1 MEYIV
6 VGTGG
11 HSKVVIDILRASN
24 EKVVGIV
31 DDLLQENYFLGIPIL
46 GTINNIVKILMEIP
60 DAYFI
65 VAIGNNE
72 RRRMVVEQLNNHTVN
87 FGTAIHPSAIIG
99 SNVIIDKGT
108 VIMPNTVIN
117 AGAIIGEHV
126 ILNTACTVDHDCH
139 IESYAHLSP
148 GVHLAGNVTV
158 GECVHLGIGSN
169 IIQGIAVGTHS
180 VIGAGSCVI
189 DNVPANVV
197 AVGCPARVIKTSIDK
212 G

>member
-1 MEYIV
+1 MAYIV

-11 HSKVVIDILRASN
+11 HSKVVIDILKASN
-24 EKVVGIV
+24 EKIIGMV
-31 DDLLQENYFLGIPIL
+31 DDFIQENHLFGIPIL
-46 GTINNIVKILMEIP
+46 GTIDKIEEIIMKIP

-65 VAIGNNE
+65 VAIGDNQS
-72 RRRMVVEQLNNHTVN
+72 RKMVVKQLNNHSIN

-99 SNVIIDKGT
+99 SNVLINKGT

-139 IESYAHLSP
+139 IESYSHLSP

-158 GECVHLGIGSN
+158 GEGVHLGIGTN
-169 IIQGIAVGTHS
+169 IIQGIAVGTYS

-197 AVGCPARVIKTSIDK
+197 AVGCPAKVIKTSVDK